1 MHEKNVNEMI
11 IRTKRTF
18 ILIFALLLVTTSGIF
33 AFTPDTP
40 FQKKEEGKPRI
51 SLGASIKGGIC
62 YSMIYTK
69 DLYFDEKSLS
79 YRYNPNAGL
88 GLIADFPISRSL
100 RIWLNPQVMM
110 LDLKEPYLSTDL
122 TLQAFLSK
130 SFFITVGGIVSFE
143 KFKNIGVGPT
153 LGMGFKFAKIVSIY
167 AQSEASY
174 YNLPE
179 SGEFV
184 KYRRIQAP
192 ISLGI
197 RIDFISAFKKERS
210 EAPVSTPPAEPPRQT
225 PAKPIEEPKVDQQ
238 QAPVTPAEQPKM
250 NPQPQ
255 APAKPVEEPKVV
267 LQSKVDLSKMSTDEL
282 NKLLQ
287 NAIKEEKFEE
297 AGRIQDEINKRPPAD
312 LSKLSTDE
320 LNKFLQSEIKEER
333 FNEAS
338 RIQDEINKRVPGA
351 EFKGKSY
358 TDLTTLLNKA
368 VQSEDFAKA
377 QNIQDEINLRE
388 ASGVLNDIPVQRL
401 EKMLQD
407 AVKTEDY
414 TRAAALQEEIKKRKK

>member
-1 MHEKNVNEMI
+1 MPEKNVNKMI
-11 IRTKRTF
+11 IRGNRIF
-18 ILIFALLLVTTSGIF
+18 LFIFALLLVTTPGIF
-33 AFTPDTP
+33 AFTPDGP
-40 FQKKEEGKPRI
+40 LQKNEGGKPRI
-51 SLGASIKGGIC
+51 SLGASVKGGIC

-69 DLYFDEKSLS
+69 DLYFEEKSLS
-79 YRYNPNAGL
+79 YKYNPNAGL

-100 RIWLNPQVMM
+100 RVWLNPQVMM

-130 SFFITVGGIVSFE
+130 SFFITIGGIVSFE

-179 SGEFV
+179 SGEYI

-192 ISLGI
+192 ISLGV
-197 RIDFISAFKKERS
+197 RIDFISAFKKDKS
-210 EAPVSTPPAEPPRQT
+210 KTPASIPPPEPAKQT
-225 PAKPIEEPKVDQQ
+225 PAKPIEEPKVEQQQ
-238 QAPVTPAEQPKM
+238 QAPVAPAQEPKVA
-250 NPQPQ
+250 PQPQ
-255 APAKPVEEPKVV
+255 APVKPVVAPNIVP
-267 LQSKVDLSKMSTDEL
+267 QPKVDLSKMSTEKL

-287 NAIKEEKFEE
+287 NAIKVENFEE
-297 AGRIQDEINKRPPAD
+297 AA
-312 LSKLSTDE
+312 
-320 LNKFLQSEIKEER
+320 
-333 FNEAS
+333 

-368 VQSEDFAKA
+368 VQSEDFVKA
-377 QNIQDEINLRE
+377 QNIQDEINRRE
-388 ASGVLNDIPVQRL
+388 SSGVINDIPLPRL

-407 AVKTEDY
+407 AVKAEDY
-414 TRAAALQEEIKKRKK
+414 TRAVTLQEEIKKRKK